1 MLSNIFSHIP
11 ADLPEELFET
21 LAFADDIKIERIVSR
36 GHATPKGEWYD
47 QDWDEWV
54 LLLQG
59 HANISYQDGNK
70 AGLKKGDFILIPAHK
85 KHRVDFTSSQPDAIW
100 LAIHFKPQKIN

>member
-1 MLSNIFSHIP
+1 MLRNIFSLIP
-11 ADLPEELFET
+11 AELSEELCET
-21 LAFADDIKIERIVSR
+21 LVLANEIKIERIVSR
-36 GHATPKGEWYD
+36 GHTTPKSEWYD

-59 HANISYQDGNK
+59 HATISYQDGNK
-70 AGLKKGDFILIPAHK
+70 AVLQKGDFILFPAHK

-100 LAIHFKPQKIN
+100 LAIHFKP

>member
-1 MLSNIFSHIP
+1 MISNIFSHIP

-21 LAFADDIKIERIVSR
+21 LVLANEIKIERIVSR
-36 GHATPKGEWYD
+36 GHTTPDGEWYD

-59 HANISYQDGNK
+59 YATIRYQDGNK
-70 AGLKKGDFILIPAHK
+70 VVLQHGDYVLIPAHS